1 MWLDRLQ
8 QRRKELNYTIK
19 HISQESKLPERTVTR
34 IFSGET
40 LSPSV
45 DTLYAIAAVLELTLD
60 ELVAGT
66 NSVVGGK
73 DYRHL
78 LEENITLT
86 DENERLSGEL
96 ALISAENSVLKDKIG
111 VLTTEN
117 DLLRIKL
124 EHKEEI
130 ISIHNYYNKLKSGT

>member
-45 DTLYAIAAVLELTLD
+45 DTLYAIAIVLELTLD

-86 DENERLSGEL
+86 NEVERLSGEL
-96 ALISAENSVLKDKIG
+96 ALINAENSVLKDKVG
-111 VLTTEN
+111 VLSAEN

-130 ISIHNYYNKLKSGT
+130 IALHNYYNKLKSGT

>member
-45 DTLYAIAAVLELTLD
+45 DTLYAIATVLELTLD

-66 NSVVGGK
+66 DSVVGGK

-86 DENERLSGEL
+86 DEIERLSGEL
-96 ALISAENSVLKDKIG
+96 ALINAENSVLKDKVG
-111 VLTTEN
+111 VLTAEN

>member
-45 DTLYAIAAVLELTLD
+45 DTLYAIAIVLELTLD

-86 DENERLSGEL
+86 DEVERLSGEL
-96 ALISAENSVLKDKIG
+96 ALINAENAVLKDKVG
-111 VLTTEN
+111 VLSAEN

-130 ISIHNYYNKLKSGT
+130 IALHNYYNKLKSGT